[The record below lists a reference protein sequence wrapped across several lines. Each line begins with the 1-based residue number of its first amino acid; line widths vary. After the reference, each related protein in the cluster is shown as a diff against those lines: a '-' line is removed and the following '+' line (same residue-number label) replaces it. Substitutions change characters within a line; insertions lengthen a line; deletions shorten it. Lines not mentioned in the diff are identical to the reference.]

1 MGGNPRGTVVAT
13 RCSAEQDDRRLCQAA
28 LDAEDAGH
36 VYLAGLG
43 HYRPSRQRPD
53 AIT

>member
-1 MGGNPRGTVVAT
+1 MQHTKSAMGGNPRGTVVAT
-13 RCSAEQDDRRLCQAA
+13 RCS
-28 LDAEDAGH
+28 AEDAGH